1 MPHDPSS
8 TDKDELI
15 TVCDQCLTATCWH
28 GVFMCDKA
36 VGAGLTQ
43 RKRSELLALNR
54 EHPSR
59 ITNEAPND

>member
-1 MPHDPSS
+1 MSND
-8 TDKDELI
+8 TMREELI

-59 ITNEAPND
+59 IMNEVRHD